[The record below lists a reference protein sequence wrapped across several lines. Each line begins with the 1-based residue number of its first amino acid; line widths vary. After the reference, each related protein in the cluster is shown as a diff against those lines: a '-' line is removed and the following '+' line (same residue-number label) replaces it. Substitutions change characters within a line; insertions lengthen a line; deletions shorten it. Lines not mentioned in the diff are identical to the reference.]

1 MPAKSGISVKEYERL
16 LEPVLGR
23 AGAVALSIVRNRADA
38 EDAVQDAAL
47 KGLRGRQ
54 DYDAERPFKGWFF
67 TILRNCCRDLLRR
80 RKTSNS
86 RVAPLDEQTMPPA
99 PSRGVGSSDDWEDL
113 ARAIERL
120 SPPHQQI
127 LQLKYFG
134 GCSYAE
140 ISAALDIPQ
149 GTVMSRLHAA
159 RTALGAV
166 YQEQEN
172 AR

>member
-1 MPAKSGISVKEYERL
+1 MPAKSGVSVNQYERL
-16 LEPVLGR
+16 LDPVLGR
-23 AGAVALSIVRNRADA
+23 AGAVALAILRNRADA

-47 KGLRGRQ
+47 KGLRARQ
-54 DYDAERPFKGWFF
+54 DYDRERPFVGWFF

-80 RKTSNS
+80 RKASVG
-86 RVAPLDEQTMPPA
+86 RFVPLDEEAMPPA
-99 PSRGVGSSDDWEDL
+99 PDLGGSSGDWEDL

-140 ISAALDIPQ
+140 IATALEIPQ
-149 GTVMSRLHAA
+149 GTVMSRLHTARQALAA
-159 RTALGAV
+159 I